1 MKLMAVIA
9 ILVSL
14 AFCSFAQTA
23 EDPLVNISDDSLKTV
38 VITMKRTG
46 CYGTCPAYHVEIHGD
61 GAVMYTGLSYVAVP
75 GEKNYKIPVAD
86 VRKLL
91 EKFQKT
97 YFFSLNDK
105 YEATVTDNPSTT
117 VTITIN
123 GKTKS
128 VYDYVAGPKKLKDLQ
143 NYIDEIADLGKLI
156 RRKQ

>member
-1 MKLMAVIA
+1 MA
-9 ILVSL
+9 SL
-14 AFCSFAQTA
+14 AAIVFVGLISFAQTA
-23 EDPLVNISDDSLKTV
+23 EDPLANITDDSLKST

-61 GAVMYTGLSYVAVP
+61 GTVMYTGLSYVAVP
-75 GEKNYKIPVAD
+75 GEKNYTIPVSD

-97 YFFSLNDK
+97 YFFSLNDS
-105 YEATVTDNPSTT
+105 YVGTRTDYPSTT

-128 VYDYVAGPKKLKDLQ
+128 VYDYIAGPKSLKDLQ
-143 NYIDEIADLGKLI
+143 NYIDEIAKLDELVK
-156 RRKQ
+156 RKK

>member
-1 MKLMAVIA
+1 MKLIA
-9 ILVSL
+9 SFAIIVLIGI
-14 AFCSFAQTA
+14 CSFAQK
-23 EDPLVNISDDSLKTV
+23 EDPLANITDESLKTT
-38 VITMKRTG
+38 VIVMKRTV

-61 GAVMYTGLSYVAVP
+61 GTVMYTGLSYVAVP
-75 GEKNYKIPVAD
+75 GEKTYKIPVSD

-105 YEATVTDNPSTT
+105 YEAAVTDNPSTT

-143 NYIDEIADLGKLI
+143 NYIDEIAKLGELI
-156 RRKQ
+156 NRKQ